1 MKKRFDIATLRLMNL
16 DKSHEVE
23 RLYEFDDPI
32 TSVKI
37 FDVEHG
43 GQGIPPFYAIFFSDD
58 KVLKNMA
65 VKGNAASLYL
75 TTCEEDDDG
84 LICADPRIVATCIL
98 GAWLDYPFC
107 LVDEYDKEKE
117 LTEAL
122 NPVFT
127 REEALGWLEQC
138 GFIGFNNYHNP
149 FRVEDRT
156 KWYISNPEQPGFDI
170 YFEEP
175 NIQKQDVPLKARKL
189 YDKYIDAYLKFV
201 EQRDHEINNN
211 LWEE

>member
-1 MKKRFDIATLRLMNL
+1 MKKRLDNETLQLMNL
-16 DKSHEVE
+16 DNSPKAE

-58 KVLKNMA
+58 KVLTSMA

-75 TTCEEDDDG
+75 TKCEEDEDG
-84 LICADPRIVATCIL
+84 LICADPRIVATYIL

-107 LVDEYDKEKE
+107 HVKEYNKETE

-127 REEALGWLEQC
+127 RSEALKWLEQS
-138 GFIGFNNYHNP
+138 GFIGFNNYQNP

-156 KWYISNPEQPGFDI
+156 KWYINDPEKPGFDI
-170 YFEEP
+170 YHDEP
-175 NIQKQDVPLKARKL
+175 IIQKIDVPPKARKL
-189 YDKYIDAYLKFV
+189 YDKYIDLIGNFFKK
-201 EQRDHEINNN
+201 
-211 LWEE
+211 